1 VDGFQAVLYN
11 QIEVHVEP
19 VFVCSMLL

>member
-11 QIEVHVEP
+11 LIEVHVEP